1 MSSGHL
7 VPFFCPYCGEDSIEP
22 FGEAAGG
29 WVCGDCRR
37 QFTLRSGV
45 RPAAVTSG
53 TAVTSGAAVT
63 SSTAVTSSKGQS

>member
-7 VPFFCPYCGEDSIEP
+7 VPFFCPYCGEESLEP
-22 FGEAAGG
+22 CGEKAGG

-45 RPAAVTSG
+45 PAASAESVQPEVRTG
-53 TAVTSGAAVT
+53 
-63 SSTAVTSSKGQS
+63 

>member
-7 VPFFCPYCGEDSIEP
+7 VPFFCPYCGEESIEP
-22 FGEAAGG
+22 YGEKAGG

-45 RPAAVTSG
+45 RVETTNPGESMRTR
-53 TAVTSGAAVT
+53 
-63 SSTAVTSSKGQS
+63 